1 MRPLA
6 VPDAWV
12 ASPPSFNDHRGSFH
26 EWFRGDDVRTVT
38 GRPFHLA
45 QANCSVS
52 RRGVVRGI
60 HFADVPPGQAKYVT
74 CVRGA
79 IRDVVVD
86 LRTGSPSFGV
96 WDTVRL
102 DEENRRAVLLSEGL
116 GHGFQALTGDA
127 TVVYLTTSG
136 YDASREH
143 AVDPFDTRLGIAWD
157 AGITPL
163 LSAKDAAALSL
174 TAAEAAGV
182 LPAYAACVTLSTDGG
197 TSPPTDPKESL

>member
-1 MRPLA
+1 MRPLK
-6 VPDAWV
+6 VPGAWV
-12 ASPPSFNDHRGSFH
+12 TDPPSFTDHRGSFH
-26 EWFRGDDVRTVT
+26 EWFRGEEVRTAV

-79 IRDVVVD
+79 VRDVVVD

-96 WDTVRL
+96 WDAVQL
-102 DEENRRAVLLSEGL
+102 DADNRRAVFLSEGL
-116 GHGFQALTGDA
+116 GHGFQALTDDA
-127 TVVYLTTSG
+127 TLVYLTTSG

-143 AVDPFDTRLGIAWD
+143 AVDPFDPRLGIAWD
-157 AGITPL
+157 SDIPPV
-163 LSAKDAAALSL
+163 LSAKDAAAPGLA
-174 TAAEAAGV
+174 AAEAAGL
-182 LPAYAACVTLSTDGG
+182 LPAYDTCVTVRTG
-197 TSPPTDPKESL
+197 TVRPLQTDPEESS